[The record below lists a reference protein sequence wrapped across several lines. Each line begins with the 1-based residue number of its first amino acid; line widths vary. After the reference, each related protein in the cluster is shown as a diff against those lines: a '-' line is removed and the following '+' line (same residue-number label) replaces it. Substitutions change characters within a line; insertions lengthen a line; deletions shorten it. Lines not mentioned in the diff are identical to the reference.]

1 MNRTKYILSGTM
13 LLSLV
18 FTKTAHASVDTGALF
33 SISGIA
39 EMVLLLCVVICL
51 FWSMKIMSLV
61 RGGMMSKSWQMFTL
75 GFTFLMLARFLAIGQ
90 SVNLFVVPDYV
101 STILYLLMIATWLI
115 GIYQTKRTLA

>member
-75 GFTFLMLARFLAIGQ
+75 GFTLLMLARFLAIGQ